1 MNDINLRSEHIAR
14 YEARLKHLNDLL
26 ERARKKKIKDA
37 EHEAELKE
45 LSAKHKELEI
55 HVDELK
61 FKDLEH
67 WKEEEI
73 EMAGPMGIW
82 DVVAQQLEALV
93 EKLEKK

>member
-14 YEARLKHLNDLL
+14 YEAHLKHLDDLF
-26 ERARKKKIKDA
+26 ERAKQKKIEES

-45 LSAKHKELEI
+45 LSGKREKLAT

-73 EMAGPMGIW
+73 QMSGPMAIW
-82 DVVAQQLEALV
+82 DSVAQQLEALI
-93 EKLEKK
+93 EKFEKK